1 MNYKKRGIAF
11 LENEWKTYVERFNR
25 FPKDEGLKRVNAHGY
40 AQFRDM
46 LAHILAWWDE
56 GMSIILAI
64 AENREFERKK
74 YDFDVFNADAVAKY
88 KVWDE
93 KEFLNLFETSRLK
106 YVEVLKS
113 IDESIFDN
121 RRVKIWINAVFIHHA
136 REHLVV
142 CDKFLV
148 LDTLEN
154 EYPTLIEKFDAL
166 EDKNE
171 YLKKEGFERFEDIL
185 AHIIRWWDETMKV
198 IENIKNN
205 PTFEVKEPTTEDIDN
220 FNKQAVEQFRSKSGD
235 EVRNI
240 FEQKQTE
247 MIQFVKNLPENL
259 FDNQT
264 VQHWFAADV
273 VEHFDEHNL

>member
-1 MNYKKRGIAF
+1 MSYKQRGIAF

-25 FPKDEGLKRVNAHGY
+25 LPKDEGLKRVNAHGY

-56 GMSIILAI
+56 GMGIILAI

-74 YDFDVFNADAVAKY
+74 YDFDVFNADAVTKY
-88 KVWDE
+88 KDWNE
-93 KEFLNLFETSRLK
+93 KEFLNLFETSRVKYLEALK
-106 YVEVLKS
+106 P
-113 IDESIFDN
+113 IDETVFDN

-142 CDKFLV
+142 CNKFLV
-148 LDTLEN
+148 LDTLEH

-185 AHIIRWWDETMKV
+185 AHIIGWWDEGVKV
-198 IENIKNN
+198 IEGFKKDSNFVYDE
-205 PTFEVKEPTTEDIDN
+205 PEVDS
-220 FNKQAVEQFRSKSGD
+220 FNQKLVEQYRNAD
-235 EVRNI
+235 VRNI
-240 FEQKQTE
+240 FEQKRNE
-247 MIQFVKNLPENL
+247 MIELIKSMDESL
-259 FDNQT
+259 FDNQI
-264 VQHWFAADV
+264 VERWLAADV
-273 VEHFDEHNL
+273 VEHFDEHDV